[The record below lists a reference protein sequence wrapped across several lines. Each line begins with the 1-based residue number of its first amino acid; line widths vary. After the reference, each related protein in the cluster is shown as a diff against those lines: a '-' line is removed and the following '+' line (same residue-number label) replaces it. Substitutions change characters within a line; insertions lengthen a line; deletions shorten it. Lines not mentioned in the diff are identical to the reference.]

1 MKFEQLQI
9 EEKIKKAL
17 DKLGFFDV
25 MPVQEE
31 VIPHLLNKQDVL
43 VKSKTGSGKTAAY
56 AIPIL
61 QSIEWEENKPQC
73 LILVP
78 TRELALQVK
87 DECNAIG
94 VYKRLKTFAVFGKQP
109 MKNQI
114 QDLKQKTHVVVGT
127 PGRVLDHLKR
137 DTLDISKVEY
147 VVLDEDRKSV
157 V

>member
-1 MKFEQLQI
+1 MGLCLQFTYTFVSLKMLLDVFASLGYNKHETRGTLMKFEQLHI
-9 EEKIKKAL
+9 EEKIQKAL

-31 VIPHLLNKQDVL
+31 VIPHLLNKHDVL

-61 QSIEWEENKPQC
+61 QSMEWEENKPQC

-94 VYKRLKTFAVFGKQP
+94 VYKRGIVCIWENA
-109 MKNQI
+109 I
-114 QDLKQKTHVVVGT
+114 
-127 PGRVLDHLKR
+127 
-137 DTLDISKVEY
+137 
-147 VVLDEDRKSV
+147 
-157 V
+157 